1 MEELLPRQNEYTWAS
16 ICRWANQ
23 NKLSLIG
30 TTRMKMASELALLD
44 WAAIE
49 LPDESELGHLIDA
62 GQSTL
67 RFKDVSAGKPQ
78 LLLVDWQVAAY
89 SCLSPHRSQG
99 LWPFWASV
107 DKSRFLG
114 LVGTAVNPDSGS
126 RARVKFRFSE
136 WLVQF
141 ATPSSCWLRTS
152 HHAYLLGHFGH
163 LLLVDRPEWM
173 RLSPPLPPPPPSP
186 APPPP

>member
-1 MEELLPRQNEYTWAS
+1 MEELLPRQNEYTWVS
-16 ICRWANQ
+16 ICRWANP
-23 NKLSLIG
+23 NKIPLIV
-30 TTRMKMASELALLD
+30 THRMKMASELALLD

-49 LPDESELGHLIDA
+49 LP
-62 GQSTL
+62 
-67 RFKDVSAGKPQ
+67 
-78 LLLVDWQVAAY
+78 DWQVAAY

-126 RARVKFRFSE
+126 RALVKFRFSE

-152 HHAYLLGHFGH
+152 HHA
-163 LLLVDRPEWM
+163 
-173 RLSPPLPPPPPSP
+173 
-186 APPPP
+186 